1 MDAITA
7 KLEAGLGKIRNTL
20 VRLTK
25 QITPGVDCSA
35 LEGAKISLP
44 IVWNIAADNV
54 LGATDVFAHERYEAW
69 HTVALAGTKR
79 ARDTTYSPSGSLEV
93 RQVSAEPEEQAVP
106 RPTTRSMT
114 RKGNNTPQPRKN
126 SKGGAK
132 RLKA

>member
-44 IVWNIAADNV
+44 IV
-54 LGATDVFAHERYEAW
+54 
-69 HTVALAGTKR
+69 
-79 ARDTTYSPSGSLEV
+79 
-93 RQVSAEPEEQAVP
+93 
-106 RPTTRSMT
+106 
-114 RKGNNTPQPRKN
+114 
-126 SKGGAK
+126 
-132 RLKA
+132 